1 MGNKDFFKKNL
12 PTMSKRGGSKAAPA
26 KPTRFDAEK
35 FARPGLSVD
44 EVEEMKEAFD
54 LFDNDGSGAISVNEL
69 TSAMKSLGFDV
80 KHAVVFNMVEDLDAD
95 GSGEIEFEEFL
106 DVMCA
111 KLSDKNT
118 KEEIDRV
125 FKLFDKDR
133 NGTLEADDLS
143 RVCKELGEDMSEE
156 DVRECIQRCD
166 LNGDGVVDLDDFYNV
181 ITKKTF
187 E

>member
-1 MGNKDFFKKNL
+1 MGNLNISL
-12 PTMSKRGGSKAAPA
+12 TTMSKRGKTAAPA
-26 KPTRFDAEK
+26 KPEKFDAEK

-95 GSGEIEFEEFL
+95 GSGEIEFSEFL
-106 DVMCA
+106 EVMCA